1 MNPRHRRQ
9 RSQAMTEFALVA
21 PVLLLLT
28 FGIIDFGR
36 ALYFY
41 AAAGNAAREAARATT
56 RYGIPFNNTTTC
68 APVGT
73 TAVLPTNTSVTC
85 TAGLHFP
92 GATIQVPSCPNG
104 PIPNSLPS
112 PGVAWVFT
120 TEPSVVAGGAIES
133 TPSPNAA
140 GGDTPAP
147 AGACSEVNPAVGR
160 PYWVAGPGPQPQALQ
175 GSPLLQVTVVYNFV
189 PVTPLVS
196 NVIGNHIVFTIQVL
210 ARTEY

>member
-1 MNPRHRRQ
+1 MSPRRRGE

-41 AAAGNAAREAARATT
+41 AAAGNAAREAAHAAT
-56 RYGIPFNNTTTC
+56 RYGVPFNNTTNC

-73 TAVLPTNTSVTC
+73 TALLPTSTGVTC

-104 PIPNSLPS
+104 PIPNTVPS
-112 PGVAWVFT
+112 PGVAWVYT
-120 TEPSVVAGGAIES
+120 TEPGAAAGGAVEA

-140 GGDTPAP
+140 GGDTPTLS
-147 AGACSEVNPAVGR
+147 GSCSGVNPA
-160 PYWVAGPGPQPQALQ
+160 AGQEM
-175 GSPLLQVTVVYNFV
+175 LQVTVIYNFV
-189 PVTPLVS
+189 PITPLVS
-196 NVIGNHIVFTIQVL
+196 SVIGNHIVFTLHVL

>member
-1 MNPRHRRQ
+1 MKSPARRRGE

-41 AAAGNAAREAARATT
+41 AAAGNAAREAAHAAT
-56 RYGIPFNNTTTC
+56 RPGVPFTGTGNCTPN
-68 APVGT
+68 GT
-73 TAVLPTNTSVTC
+73 TAVLPTYTDVTC

-92 GATIQVPSCPNG
+92 GATITVPPCPDG
-104 PIPNSLPS
+104 PIPAAIPSL
-112 PGVAWVFT
+112 GTGWVFT
-120 TEPSVVAGGAIES
+120 TEPGVGPGGAVET

-140 GGDTPAP
+140 GGDTPAA
-147 AGACSEVNPAVGR
+147 AGACSAVNPAVG
-160 PYWVAGPGPQPQALQ
+160 QQQLE
-175 GSPLLQVTVVYNFV
+175 VTVIYNFV
-189 PVTPLVS
+189 PITPLVS
-196 NVIGNHIVFTIQVL
+196 NVIGNHVVFTLTVL

>member
-1 MNPRHRRQ
+1 MSSHRYRGQ

-41 AAAGNAAREAARATT
+41 VAAGNAAREAAHAAT
-56 RYGIPFNNTTTC
+56 RYGIPVNNPTNCT
-68 APVGT
+68 PVGT
-73 TAVLPTNTSVTC
+73 TSLLPTNTGVTC
-85 TAGLHFP
+85 TASVHFP
-92 GATIQVPSCPNG
+92 GATIQVPTCPNG
-104 PIPNSLPS
+104 PIPATVPS
-112 PGVAWVFT
+112 PGVAWVYT
-120 TEPSVVAGGAIES
+120 TEPGVVAGGAPEA

-140 GGDTPAP
+140 GGDTPA
-147 AGACSEVNPAVGR
+147 ASGSCSAVNPAVG
-160 PYWVAGPGPQPQALQ
+160 QEM
-175 GSPLLQVTVVYNFV
+175 LQVTVVYNFV

-196 NVIGNHIVFTIQVL
+196 NVIGNHVVFTLQVL

>member
-1 MNPRHRRQ
+1 MSARHRQQ

-41 AAAGNAAREAARATT
+41 AAAGNAAREAAHAAT
-56 RYGIPFNNTTTC
+56 RYGVPYNGTNNCTPNGTTT
-68 APVGT
+68 T
-73 TAVLPTNTSVTC
+73 LPTNTSVTC
-85 TAGLHFP
+85 TASVHFP
-92 GATIQVPSCPNG
+92 GATIAVPSCPNG
-104 PIPNSLPS
+104 PIPSSVPS
-112 PGVAWVFT
+112 PGQAWVFT
-120 TEPSVVAGGAIES
+120 TEPGAAGGGAIEA

-140 GGDTPAP
+140 GGDASSPS
-147 AGACSEVNPAVGR
+147 GACSAVNPA
-160 PYWVAGPGPQPQALQ
+160 AGQQV
-175 GSPLLQVTVVYNFV
+175 LQVTVVYNFV

-196 NVIGNHIVFTIQVL
+196 SVIGNHVVFTLQVL